1 MAQET
6 APAAATEV
14 SPLAAAPAPEPR
26 LILRKLLFVIGTLA
40 LMAAYALF
48 RHKVQ
53 TNPLYSSLVVSGV
66 WAVVAVAGLWFLG
79 RDKRPMLRAWRI
91 FMGVCAIYLMPLL
104 LNIGDGLA
112 EHGWPQGRFN
122 RQIAQILSLLIP
134 LVAPIFVTGLVA
146 LIRLPRVA
154 GVLAILSGASS
165 IVLTVY
171 LIPASKAVLH
181 LSITLGDV
189 LNNVMFVVKLENY
202 AGIPMGVAF
211 VVGGILMLL
220 GARKRVAA

>member
-1 MAQET
+1 VAV
-6 APAAATEV
+6 PGK
-14 SPLAAAPAPEPR
+14 EPR
-26 LILRKLLFVIGTLA
+26 LILRKVLFVVGTLG
-40 LMAAYALF
+40 LIAAYALF

-79 RDKRPMLRAWRI
+79 REKRPMLRAWRI
-91 FMGVCAIYLMPLL
+91 FMVVCAVYLLPLL

-122 RQIAQILSLLIP
+122 RPIARILSLIIP
-134 LVAPIFVTGLVA
+134 LVLPLFVTGLVA

-165 IVLTVY
+165 IALTVY
-171 LIPASKAVLH
+171 LIPASKSFLH
-181 LSITLGDV
+181 LAITLGDV
-189 LNNVMFVVKLENY
+189 LNNVMFVVKCENY

-211 VVGGILMLL
+211 LVGGILMLL
-220 GARKRVAA
+220 GARKRVAG